1 MSNTINQNELIASLN
16 KIKSYIDN
24 NAIQLKVEDAYIYY
38 KTLTEDEWTILLD
51 MGSIVM
57 SNDIEAIK
65 NIKLR
70 KGEYNIEWQYEDEKE
85 WHKLIALSEITGTAG
100 LTFTPH
106 VDEDGLLSWTNNGGV
121 KNPNPINI
129 KGDSCF
135 IPHNIKTFVNDVGP
149 EGYPNAYIDLAE
161 DNSKITFTF
170 DIPRGKNGTVR
181 TGEFSSLKTNSK
193 NVLEAINEL
202 KATMD
207 EINEKLTEIENRLND
222 LENN

>member
-1 MSNTINQNELIASLN
+1 MSNTINQNELIASLE

-70 KGEYNIEWQYEDEKE
+70 KWKYNIEWQYEDEKE

-135 IPHNIKTFVNDVGP
+135 IPHNIETKVNTIDPDGFANVD
-149 EGYPNAYIDLAE
+149 IDLAE
-161 DNSKITFTF
+161 DNSKITFSF

-181 TGEFSSLKTNSK
+181 TGNFLSLKTDSK

-207 EINEKLTEIENRLND
+207 EINEKLTDIENRLND